1 MNTINIILITISIVL
16 IVWSLFLIFVR
27 SVELIANTIVNKRF
41 NEVNLS
47 FSLWILLIST
57 ATLVLNCLL

>member
-47 FSLWILLIST
+47 FPLWILLIST

>member
-27 SVELIANTIVNKRF
+27 SVELIANAIVNKRF

-47 FSLWILLIST
+47 FPLWILLIST